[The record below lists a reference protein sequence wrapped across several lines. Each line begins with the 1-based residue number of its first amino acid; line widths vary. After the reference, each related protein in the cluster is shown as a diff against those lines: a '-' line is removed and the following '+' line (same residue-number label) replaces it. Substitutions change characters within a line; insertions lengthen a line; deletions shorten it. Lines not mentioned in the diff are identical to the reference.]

1 MLPNIFPGCYPKGW
15 WCFANRKKQCKTVI
29 IILLAIHY
37 SLLTI
42 AQPNINRVEYY
53 IDTDPGYGA
62 ATNIAYSG
70 TNNITTNFTIQ
81 LASLAEGV
89 HVVGTRSR
97 DVNGAW
103 SLDNKWIF
111 LKPYST
117 TGTGPVPNIN
127 RVEYY
132 IDTDPGYGA
141 ATAVSISPGQNL
153 SGLAINL
160 DLNPLSEGVHVVG
173 IRSRDAN
180 GAWSL
185 DNKWIFLK
193 PYTKTG
199 TGPVPAINRVEYYID
214 TDPGYGNGTAL
225 SVTPGQNLSGL
236 SFNLNLAPLA
246 EGVHIIGIR
255 SRDANG
261 AWSLDNRWLFLKA
274 YNSGQKAAARYI
286 TQVEYYFDTDPG
298 YGNGVQVAVLP
309 NEDIANKDIFA
320 NITGISAG
328 VHTMGI
334 RSKDSAGA
342 WSLDNKW
349 LISLATQ
356 EAVPKLA
363 INSIAKTTACV
374 KDSILVGLD
383 ISGTF
388 NAGNTFRIYLSNS
401 AGDFAAETLIGTS
414 TSVKDG
420 ILKCYLPAGLPDG
433 NGYKIRAKSSNPA
446 LTSATASYN
455 LAFYDRPFFSND
467 TTVFA
472 VCGTDLFD
480 LNTIFAKPGYTLNW
494 NTLNPNAADTGSY
507 RLIAI
512 NANGCADTVKVA
524 VQLEVATWT
533 GATNTSWHTATN
545 WSTGKVPQAKTHVII
560 PAGKPNCIIST
571 ADATAASIQVKSG
584 AVVNVINNR
593 KINITAACNSLP

>member
-1 MLPNIFPGCYPKGW
+1 MLPNIFPELAPKSW
-15 WCFANRKKQCKTVI
+15 WCFANSNAQWKIAV
-29 IILLAIHY
+29 LLLFAIHS

-42 AQPNINRVEYY
+42 AQPNINRMEYY

-62 ATNIAYSG
+62 ATNISYSG

-81 LASLAEGV
+81 LAPLAEGV
-89 HVVGTRSR
+89 HVVGMRSR

-111 LKPYST
+111 LKPYSN

-141 ATAVSISPGQNL
+141 GTAVSI
-153 SGLAINL
+153 
-160 DLNPLSEGVHVVG
+160 
-173 IRSRDAN
+173 
-180 GAWSL
+180 
-185 DNKWIFLK
+185 
-193 PYTKTG
+193 
-199 TGPVPAINRVEYYID
+199 
-214 TDPGYGNGTAL
+214 
-225 SVTPGQNLSGL
+225 TPGQNLSGL

-261 AWSLDNRWLFLKA
+261 AWGIDNKWLFLKA
-274 YNSGQKAAARYI
+274 YNLGQKASARYI

-309 NEDIANKDIFA
+309 GQDVGNKDIFA
-320 NITGISAG
+320 NISGMAAG
-328 VHTMGI
+328 AHTMGI
-334 RSKDSAGA
+334 RSKDSSGA

-349 LISLATQ
+349 LINLASQ
-356 EAVPKLA
+356 EAAPKLA

-383 ISGTF
+383 VSGTF
-388 NAGNTFRIYLSNS
+388 AAGNTFRIYLSNS
-401 AGDFAAETLIGTS
+401 AGDFAAETQIGMA

-420 ILKCYLPAGLPDG
+420 LVKCYLPAGLPDG
-433 NGYKIRAKSSNPA
+433 TGYKIRVKSSNPA

-512 NANGCADTVKVA
+512 NANGCADTVNVA
-524 VQLEVATWT
+524 VRLEVATWN
-533 GATNTSWHTATN
+533 GSTNTSWHTATN
-545 WSTGKVPQAKTHVII
+545 WSTGKVPGAKTHVII
-560 PAGKPNCIIST
+560 PAGKPNCIVST
-571 ADATAASIQVKSG
+571 ADATAASIQVKPG
-584 AVVNVINNR
+584 AVLNVTNSR
-593 KINITAACNSLP
+593 KINITAACNALPTVP